1 MIFWIT
7 AFAGVSAV
15 VFATLMLAQ
24 RSLFSAAVCFLAVV
38 LQSAVLLYA
47 SGARLLALLL
57 VLIYAGAVAVLI
69 VVAVQTAGGP
79 GQIPQGSRWNRL
91 GLPWPLAAAG
101 LLLPV
106 IDGAL
111 LLLRAGAAR
120 GPAAAA
126 AARAGDLSLG
136 PALFGPYAAAAEAA
150 ALLLLFAAL
159 AVIDSP
165 EEQR

>member
-7 AFAGVSAV
+7 AFAGASAV

-38 LQSAVLLYA
+38 LQGAVLLYA

-79 GQIPQGSRWNRL
+79 GQAPQGSRWSRL
-91 GLPWPLAAAG
+91 GLPWPIAAAG

-111 LLLRAGAAR
+111 LLIRAGAVR
-120 GPAAAA
+120 LPAAAP
-126 AARAGDLSLG
+126 AGDLGLG
-136 PALFGPYAAAAEAA
+136 PALFGPYAAACEAV
-150 ALLLLFAAL
+150 ALLLLFSAL
-159 AVIDSP
+159 AVIGNP
-165 EEQR
+165 EERG